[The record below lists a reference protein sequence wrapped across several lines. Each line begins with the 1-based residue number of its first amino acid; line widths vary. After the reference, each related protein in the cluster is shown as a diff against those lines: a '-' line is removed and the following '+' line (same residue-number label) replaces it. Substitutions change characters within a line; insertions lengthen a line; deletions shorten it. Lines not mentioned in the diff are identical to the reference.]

1 MAYFM
6 SLFLFGLVVG
16 LIAVASNPTPYFAAL
31 GLVLAAGFGCG
42 LLAAQGGSFLSL
54 VLFLIYLG
62 GMLVV
67 FAYSAALAS
76 EPFPVSWGDQ
86 SVLGYVVVYFIGVM
100 LVGGSF
106 WGDWYEVS
114 WSAVDEFKE
123 FTVLRGD
130 VSGVA
135 LMYSFG
141 GGMLVTCA
149 WVLLLALFVVLE
161 LTRGLNR
168 GALRAV

>member
-1 MAYFM
+1 MFEGAGRSTRASFAIFINGWVFRRAISVLVVESQRWFFKSLVLVRVRAGIMAYFM

-62 GMLVV
+62 GILVV

-76 EPFPVSWGDQ
+76 EPFPVS
-86 SVLGYVVVYFIGVM
+86 
-100 LVGGSF
+100 
-106 WGDWYEVS
+106 
-114 WSAVDEFKE
+114 
-123 FTVLRGD
+123 
-130 VSGVA
+130 
-135 LMYSFG
+135 
-141 GGMLVTCA
+141 
-149 WVLLLALFVVLE
+149 
-161 LTRGLNR
+161 
-168 GALRAV
+168 